1 MPTDNSVDIKGL
13 ACGRLSS
20 IGIKQDQV
28 HSIID
33 QVQKWIDNNGT
44 EWTIQRLKALKNMY
58 IHQLAGDTHFK
69 LPFIACHPSGKPK
82 GAFRSLWEC
91 DLGKPKKVQKA
102 LNALMCYSSFL
113 SREVTPSQWEKFRSS
128 VEEPVPST
136 IKVVAEYSGIR
147 SGRRDPR
154 FLETSMN
161 DDLGSFPLSPSRR
174 VPVFRDG
181 DVKSVPEDQ
190 IHKWFWNHF
199 HQPLLDE
206 LPGNVFNTGFRAWK
220 TRLVSMVSQTVPFTE
235 EPDRFVGKVS
245 FIQEPGYKLRAVA
258 NPNRLLQWY
267 LEPLKREVWRFL
279 EDIPQ
284 DCTYDQDKGISVV
297 QGWLREGQVCHS
309 VDLSDATNNFPRSDQ
324 FRLLRSRIHDLNA
337 GLLIDAFE
345 AACEMPWAVRD
356 PISGKTREIRWSK
369 GQPLGLGPSFGT
381 FALTHHE
388 VAKKITSDY
397 VILGDDI
404 VLKGDVAA
412 AEYRRV
418 MRDLGCP
425 VSDQKTLSSD
435 RVAEFAGKLV
445 TADRVYPQY
454 KWRSVSDRSFLDVA
468 RNSGPKSLALLRPR
482 QRVVATALAEI
493 PEFMG
498 GLGWNPS
505 GKPLEDRIDAA
516 YNLFGDEDDTDI
528 RYMQRAQSRR
538 FHRALQLGVT
548 RSVTDPSRVP
558 GYSDQLSPGKA
569 EGPNLLSQYLGR
581 MRFPDVLV
589 TDREVLPDYVWD
601 MPSDPRGR
609 TTLERYESIIRKANR
624 RTRAVDDGSLGRS
637 L

>member
-1 MPTDNSVDIKGL
+1 VSDIDMTSL

-33 QVQKWIDNNGT
+33 TVQLWIDNNGA

-58 IHQLAGDTHFK
+58 IHQLAGDKRFRS
-69 LPFIACHPSGKPK
+69 PFIACHPSGKPK

-91 DLGKPKKVQKA
+91 DVRKPKQVQRA
-102 LNALMCYSSFL
+102 LNALMCYSSLL
-113 SREVTPSQWEKFRSS
+113 SREVTHNQWEKFRSS
-128 VEEPVPST
+128 VEEPEPAS
-136 IKVVAEYSGIR
+136 IELVAEFSGIR
-147 SGRRDPR
+147 SSRRDPR
-154 FLETSMN
+154 FLEQSMN
-161 DDLGSFPLSPSRR
+161 HDLGSFPLSPSRR
-174 VPVFRDG
+174 VPVFLGG
-181 DVKSVPEDQ
+181 DMKSVPEDQ
-190 IHKWFWNHF
+190 IHKWFWNHY

-206 LPGNVFNTGFRAWK
+206 LPGNQFNTGFRSWK
-220 TRLVSMVSQTVPFTE
+220 ERLTGLVSQRPPVLET
-235 EPDRFVGKVS
+235 PDRYVGKVS

-279 EDIPQ
+279 QEIPQ
-284 DCTYDQDKGISVV
+284 DCTYDQDKGIATV
-297 QGWLREGQVCHS
+297 QGWLKEGHSCHS

-345 AACEMPWAVRD
+345 AASEMPWAVRD
-356 PISGKTREIRWSK
+356 PITREIREIRWAK

-381 FALTHHE
+381 FALAHHE
-388 VAKKITSDY
+388 VMKGISRDY

-404 VLKGDVAA
+404 VIRDDAPA
-412 AEYRRV
+412 AEYRS
-418 MRDLGCP
+418 MMASLGCP
-425 VSDQKTLSSD
+425 VSPEKTLSSD
-435 RVAEFAGKLV
+435 RLAEFAGKLV
-445 TADRVYPQY
+445 SSERVFPQY

-482 QRVVATALAEI
+482 QRRVATALAEI
-493 PEFMG
+493 PDFMG
-498 GLGWNPS
+498 GLGWNPT
-505 GKPLEDRIDAA
+505 GRPLEDRILAA
-516 YNLFGDEDDTDI
+516 LDLFGDPDDADI

-548 RSVTDPSRVP
+548 RSVTDPSHVP
-558 GYSDQLSPGKA
+558 GYSDQLLPGKA
-569 EGPNLLSQYLGR
+569 EGPNMLSQYLGR

-589 TDREVLPDYVWD
+589 TDKEVLPDYVWD

-609 TTLERYESIIRKANR
+609 TTLDRYESILREKDR

-637 L
+637 LF